1 MDVEAARRFALRV
14 WQIKQGEV
22 LALTVHLGHRLG
34 LYRAMAG
41 RGPLTPAEVAAAAEV
56 DERWTREWLR
66 AQAAADLLEHH
77 DGRFTLSDVATAVLA
92 DEQRSPFFA
101 AGVFE
106 PGDPAAAAD
115 RIATAFRTGTGFDYE
130 DGGEHV
136 ADLITAMNGP
146 WARLLLPHHV
156 LPQLPDLHERLQDGV
171 RVVDV
176 GCGTGDALVAMARA
190 HPASSFLGL
199 DLSPTAVARAR
210 DATDDLDNVTVVQGT
225 TAVLDDAEADVVT
238 MFDVLHDLA
247 HPDRA
252 LREVRG
258 ALRDDGHLL
267 VKDIR
272 TAPTFEEQ
280 QRNPVLAMMYG
291 LSLLS
296 CLPSGLGPDGEGMG
310 LGNQGLPPQRMEEL
324 ATAAGFETVEVHDLD
339 DPVNLYYLVR

>member
-14 WQIKQGEV
+14 WQVKQGEI
-22 LALTVHLGHRLG
+22 LALTIHLGHRLG

-41 RGPLTPAEVAAAAEV
+41 GGLLTPAEVATAADV

-66 AQAAADLLEHH
+66 AQAAAELLEHD
-77 DGRFTLSDVATAVLA
+77 DGRFLLSDAAAAVLA
-92 DEQRSPFFA
+92 EEHRSPFFA
-101 AGVFE
+101 AGVFA
-106 PGDPAAAAD
+106 PGDPAATIERLVA
-115 RIATAFRTGTGFDYE
+115 AFRSGDGFDYE
-130 DGGEHV
+130 DSGEHV

-146 WARLLLPHHV
+146 WARLVLPHQV
-156 LPQLPDLHERLQDGV
+156 LPRLDEVHERLQTGA

-176 GCGTGDALVAMARA
+176 GCGTGDALAAMARA
-190 HPASSFLGL
+190 HPASSFVGL
-199 DLSPTAVARAR
+199 DLSSTAVARAL
-210 DATDDLDNVTVVQGT
+210 ATTADLDNVVVEQGT
-225 TAVLDDAEADVVT
+225 AADLGTGDADVVT

-247 HPDRA
+247 RPDRA
-252 LREVRG
+252 LAEVRR
-258 ALRDDGHLL
+258 ALADGGLLL

-296 CLPSGLGPDGEGMG
+296 CLPSGLGPEGDGMG
-310 LGNQGLPPQRMEEL
+310 LGNQGLPPQRLEEL
-324 ATAAGFETVEVHDLD
+324 ATVAGFTQVDVHDLD

>member
-1 MDVEAARRFALRV
+1 MEAARRFALRV
-14 WQIKQGEV
+14 WQVKQGEV
-22 LALTVHLGHRLG
+22 VALTVHLGHRLG
-34 LYRAMAG
+34 LYAAMAG
-41 RGPLTPAEVAAAAEV
+41 RGPLTPAEVAAAADV

-66 AQAAADLLEHH
+66 AQAAADLLEH
-77 DGRFTLSDVATAVLA
+77 DGGRFELSDAAAAVLV

-101 AGVFE
+101 AGVFA

-115 RIATAFRTGTGFDYE
+115 RLVTAFRTGTGFDYE
-130 DGGEHV
+130 EGGEHV

-156 LPQLPDLHERLQDGV
+156 LPQLPELHAALDDGV

-176 GCGTGDALVAMARA
+176 GCGTGDALAAMARA

-199 DLSPTAVARAR
+199 DLSPTAVERARAVT
-210 DATDDLDNVTVVQGT
+210 ADLDNVVVEEGT
-225 TAVLDDAEADVVT
+225 AADLDPDGADVVT

-247 HPDRA
+247 HPDEALGEVRRA
-252 LREVRG
+252 LV
-258 ALRDDGHLL
+258 DDGHLL

-310 LGNQGLPPQRMEEL
+310 LGNQGLPPQRLEEL
-324 ATAAGFETVEVHDLD
+324 ATAAGFAEVTVHDLD
-339 DPVNLYYLVR
+339 DPVNLYYVVR